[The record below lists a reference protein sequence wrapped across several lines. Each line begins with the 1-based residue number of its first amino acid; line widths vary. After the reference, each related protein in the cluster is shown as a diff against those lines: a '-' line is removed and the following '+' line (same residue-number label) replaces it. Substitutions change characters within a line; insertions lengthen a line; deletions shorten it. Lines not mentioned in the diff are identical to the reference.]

1 MRPHAPRL
9 TFNRLLH
16 SRPLGIAC
24 SHPQQSLLEQSQA
37 AVKFFMDGTI
47 INKLGAVPNRVLIL
61 HGVQDKLM
69 PVRNALLGAWKLL
82 GSWML
87 QFPGEGHGIPFSNVQ
102 AVIT

>member
-1 MRPHAPRL
+1 L
-9 TFNRLLH
+9 YVIIFNHL
-16 SRPLGIAC
+16 
-24 SHPQQSLLEQSQA
+24 QSLLEQSQA

-47 INKLGAVPNRVLIL
+47 INKLGVVPNRVLIL
-61 HGVQDKLM
+61 HGVQDRLM

-87 QFPGEGHGIPFSNVQ
+87 QFPGEGHGIPFSNAQ

>member
-1 MRPHAPRL
+1 
-9 TFNRLLH
+9 
-16 SRPLGIAC
+16 
-24 SHPQQSLLEQSQA
+24 
-37 AVKFFMDGTI
+37 MDGTI
-47 INKLGAVPNRVLIL
+47 INKLAAVPNRVLIL

-102 AVIT
+102 AVIA